1 MRADLTM
8 VARWLRT
15 PEVVRWWGEPEE
27 QIALVTADIDE
38 PLMRQWI
45 VEHDQLP
52 FAYLQAYPVQAW
64 PQAHL
69 SRLPHGAE
77 AIDAFIGV
85 PEMIG
90 RGHGSAFL
98 RTFLPNFAIAEGATL
113 RGRRPAMSTSIV
125 HAARTRV
132 PGLSR
137 TMSSKQKTGVLS
149 LMLFQ
154 MSSG

>member
-38 PLMRQWI
+38 ALMGQWI

-52 FAYLQAYPVQAW
+52 FAYVQAYPVQAW

-69 SRLPHGAE
+69 SRLPHGAK

-98 RTFLPNFAIAEGATL
+98 RTFADLLIAEGAL
-113 RGRRPAMSTSIV
+113 AVAVDPDVDNHRARRAY
-125 HAARTRV
+125 ARAGFIGDDVVETEDGSV
-132 PGLSR
+132 
-137 TMSSKQKTGVLS
+137 S